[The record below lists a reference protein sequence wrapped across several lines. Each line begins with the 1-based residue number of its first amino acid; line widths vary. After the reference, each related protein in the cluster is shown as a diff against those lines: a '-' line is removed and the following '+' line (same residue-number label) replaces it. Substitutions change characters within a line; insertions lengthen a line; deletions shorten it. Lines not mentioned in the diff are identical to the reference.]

1 MDEFIFILELIG
13 TVAFASSGAMIA
25 IEKKMDIFGVN
36 VLGATTAVGGGI
48 MRDIILG
55 LTPPGAFSHP
65 VYVLVAA
72 LTSTILFVIAYAKP
86 TAFESRVKTDY
97 YDKLMFWCDTAGL
110 GIFTVVGIQAAVRA
124 VGGENVFFFVFIGT
138 LTGVGGGV
146 LRDIMAGETPYI
158 LVKHIYACAAIAGGI
173 VCVVGRT
180 AFGEAYGTILGLAAT
195 VLLRF
200 LGYRQRPFGVR
211 AESGIRFLLLK
222 EEERTLV

>member
-1 MDEFIFILELIG
+1 MDEFTFILELIG

-25 IEKKMDIFGVN
+25 IEKKKDIFGVN

-48 MRDIILG
+48 KRDIILG

-200 LGYRQRPFGVR
+200 LAAHFRWNLMRV
-211 AESGIRFLLLK
+211 S
-222 EEERTLV
+222 

>member
-25 IEKKMDIFGVN
+25 IEQKMDIFGVN

-200 LGYRQRPFGVR
+200 LAAHFRWNLMRV
-211 AESGIRFLLLK
+211 S
-222 EEERTLV
+222 

>member
-55 LTPPGAFSHP
+55 LTPPGSFSHP

-200 LGYRQRPFGVR
+200 LAAHFRWNLMRV
-211 AESGIRFLLLK
+211 S
-222 EEERTLV
+222 

>member
-13 TVAFASSGAMIA
+13 TVAFASSGAMIG

-200 LGYRQRPFGVR
+200 LAAHFRWNLMRV
-211 AESGIRFLLLK
+211 S
-222 EEERTLV
+222 

>member
-86 TAFESRVKTDY
+86 TAFASRVKTDY

-200 LGYRQRPFGVR
+200 LAAHFRWNLMRV
-211 AESGIRFLLLK
+211 S
-222 EEERTLV
+222 

>member
-65 VYVLVAA
+65 VYVFVAA

-86 TAFESRVKTDY
+86 TAFALWK
-97 YDKLMFWCDTAGL
+97 G
-110 GIFTVVGIQAAVRA
+110 QH
-124 VGGENVFFFVFIGT
+124 
-138 LTGVGGGV
+138 
-146 LRDIMAGETPYI
+146 P
-158 LVKHIYACAAIAGGI
+158 
-173 VCVVGRT
+173 
-180 AFGEAYGTILGLAAT
+180 
-195 VLLRF
+195 
-200 LGYRQRPFGVR
+200 
-211 AESGIRFLLLK
+211 
-222 EEERTLV
+222 

>member
-72 LTSTILFVIAYAKP
+72 LTSTILFVIAYAKT

-200 LGYRQRPFGVR
+200 LAAHFRWNLMRV
-211 AESGIRFLLLK
+211 S
-222 EEERTLV
+222 

>member
-36 VLGATTAVGGGI
+36 VLRATTAVGGGI

-200 LGYRQRPFGVR
+200 LAAHFRWNLMRV
-211 AESGIRFLLLK
+211 S
-222 EEERTLV
+222 

>member
-25 IEKKMDIFGVN
+25 IEKKMDIFGV
-36 VLGATTAVGGGI
+36 TAVGGGI

-138 LTGVGGGV
+138 LTGGGGV

-200 LGYRQRPFGVR
+200 LAAHFRWNLMRV
-211 AESGIRFLLLK
+211 S
-222 EEERTLV
+222 

>member
-158 LVKHIYACAAIAGGI
+158 LVKHIYVCAAIAGGI

-200 LGYRQRPFGVR
+200 LAAHFRWNLMRV
-211 AESGIRFLLLK
+211 S
-222 EEERTLV
+222 

>member
-97 YDKLMFWCDTAGL
+97 YNKLMFWCDTAGL

-200 LGYRQRPFGVR
+200 LAAHFRWNLMRV
-211 AESGIRFLLLK
+211 S
-222 EEERTLV
+222 

>member
-110 GIFTVVGIQAAVRA
+110 GIFTLVGIQAAERA
-124 VGGENVFFFVFIGT
+124 VGGENVFLFVFIGT

-200 LGYRQRPFGVR
+200 LAAHFRWNLMRV
-211 AESGIRFLLLK
+211 S
-222 EEERTLV
+222 

>member
-13 TVAFASSGAMIA
+13 TLAFASSGAMIA

-200 LGYRQRPFGVR
+200 LAAHFRWNLMRV
-211 AESGIRFLLLK
+211 S
-222 EEERTLV
+222 

>member
-1 MDEFIFILELIG
+1 MELIG

-200 LGYRQRPFGVR
+200 FGSSFQV
-211 AESGIRFLLLK
+211 ESDACIIRFFISENSRMIRKLQ
-222 EEERTLV
+222 

>member
-110 GIFTVVGIQAAVRA
+110 GIFTVVGLQAAVRA

-200 LGYRQRPFGVR
+200 LAAHFRWNLMRV
-211 AESGIRFLLLK
+211 S
-222 EEERTLV
+222 

>member
-36 VLGATTAVGGGI
+36 VLEATTAVGGGI

-200 LGYRQRPFGVR
+200 LAAHFRWNLMRV
-211 AESGIRFLLLK
+211 S
-222 EEERTLV
+222 

>member
-55 LTPPGAFSHP
+55 LMPPGAFSHP

-200 LGYRQRPFGVR
+200 LAAHFRWNLMRV
-211 AESGIRFLLLK
+211 S
-222 EEERTLV
+222 

>member
-180 AFGEAYGTILGLAAT
+180 AFGEAYGTILGLS
-195 VLLRF
+195 L
-200 LGYRQRPFGVR
+200 
-211 AESGIRFLLLK
+211 IHI
-222 EEERTLV
+222 

>member
-195 VLLRF
+195 VLPRF
-200 LGYRQRPFGVR
+200 LAAHFRWNLMRV
-211 AESGIRFLLLK
+211 S
-222 EEERTLV
+222 

>member
-86 TAFESRVKTDY
+86 TAFESRVKPDY

-200 LGYRQRPFGVR
+200 LAAHFRWNLMRV
-211 AESGIRFLLLK
+211 S
-222 EEERTLV
+222 

>member
-200 LGYRQRPFGVR
+200 LVAHFRWNLMRV
-211 AESGIRFLLLK
+211 S
-222 EEERTLV
+222 

>member
-138 LTGVGGGV
+138 LTGVGGEV

-200 LGYRQRPFGVR
+200 LAAHFRWNLMRV
-211 AESGIRFLLLK
+211 S
-222 EEERTLV
+222 

>member
-173 VCVVGRT
+173 VCVVGIRRSLRYDIRT
-180 AFGEAYGTILGLAAT
+180 GGNGAAPFFGSSFQ
-195 VLLRF
+195 V
-200 LGYRQRPFGVR
+200 
-211 AESGIRFLLLK
+211 ESDACIIRFFISENSRMIRKLQ
-222 EEERTLV
+222 

>member
-180 AFGEAYGTILGLAAT
+180 AIGEAYGTILGLAAT

-200 LGYRQRPFGVR
+200 LAAHFRWNLMRV
-211 AESGIRFLLLK
+211 S
-222 EEERTLV
+222 

>member
-124 VGGENVFFFVFIGT
+124 VGGGNVFFFVFIGT

-200 LGYRQRPFGVR
+200 LAAHFRWNLMRV
-211 AESGIRFLLLK
+211 S
-222 EEERTLV
+222 

>member
-55 LTPPGAFSHP
+55 LTPSGAFSHP

-200 LGYRQRPFGVR
+200 LAAHFRWNLMRV
-211 AESGIRFLLLK
+211 S
-222 EEERTLV
+222 

>member
-1 MDEFIFILELIG
+1 MDEFIFIL
-13 TVAFASSGAMIA
+13 AFASSGAMIA

-200 LGYRQRPFGVR
+200 LAAHFRWNLMRV
-211 AESGIRFLLLK
+211 S
-222 EEERTLV
+222 

>member
-1 MDEFIFILELIG
+1 MVWMNLFYFGIDRN
-13 TVAFASSGAMIA
+13 SSVCFFGSNDRHR
-25 IEKKMDIFGVN
+25 KKDGYFRGKCARGDN
-36 VLGATTAVGGGI
+36 WRRWRI

-200 LGYRQRPFGVR
+200 WQLI
-211 AESGIRFLLLK
+211 SGGI
-222 EEERTLV
+222 

>member
-25 IEKKMDIFGVN
+25 IEKKMDFFGVN

-55 LTPPGAFSHP
+55 LTPPGALSHP

-200 LGYRQRPFGVR
+200 LAAHFRWNLMRV
-211 AESGIRFLLLK
+211 S
-222 EEERTLV
+222 

>member
-86 TAFESRVKTDY
+86 TAFKSRVKTDY

-200 LGYRQRPFGVR
+200 LAAHFRWNLMRV
-211 AESGIRFLLLK
+211 S
-222 EEERTLV
+222 

>member
-173 VCVVGRT
+173 VCVVR
-180 AFGEAYGTILGLAAT
+180 
-195 VLLRF
+195 
-200 LGYRQRPFGVR
+200 
-211 AESGIRFLLLK
+211 S
-222 EEERTLV
+222 EERRVGKECRSRWSPYH

>member
-1 MDEFIFILELIG
+1 MVWMNLFYFGIDRN
-13 TVAFASSGAMIA
+13 SSVCFFGSNDRHR
-25 IEKKMDIFGVN
+25 KKDGYFRGKCARGDN
-36 VLGATTAVGGGI
+36 CGRW
-48 MRDIILG
+48 RDHAGYHTRIDAA
-55 LTPPGAFSHP
+55 GAFSHP

-200 LGYRQRPFGVR
+200 WQLI
-211 AESGIRFLLLK
+211 SGGI
-222 EEERTLV
+222 

>member
-13 TVAFASSGAMIA
+13 TVAFASSGAMTA

-200 LGYRQRPFGVR
+200 LAAHFRWNLMRV
-211 AESGIRFLLLK
+211 S
-222 EEERTLV
+222 

>member
-36 VLGATTAVGGGI
+36 VLGASTAVGGGI

-200 LGYRQRPFGVR
+200 LAAHFRWNLMRV
-211 AESGIRFLLLK
+211 S
-222 EEERTLV
+222 

>member
-86 TAFESRVKTDY
+86 AAFESRVKTDY

-200 LGYRQRPFGVR
+200 LAAHFRWNLMRV
-211 AESGIRFLLLK
+211 S
-222 EEERTLV
+222 